1 MQAAGAMSAV
11 GSVVQGVGGLLQG
24 NANSRALKRQSR
36 EELIAGAEEESRVRD
51 AARAT
56 MGDQVAAQFSNG
68 FQGGSGSALDALRE
82 SKVNATL
89 DALAIR
95 RQAMGKA
102 RSLTAQARQ
111 AKMEGR
117 FALLS
122 GILQAGSKV
131 AQQRTDWADARRGQT
146 PRSAPRPEMNS
157 GLPAGR
163 KGPV

>member
-1 MQAAGAMSAV
+1 MEALGAAAAV
-11 GSVVQGVGGLLQG
+11 GKVVQGVGGLLQG

-36 EELIAGAEEESRVRD
+36 EELVAGAEEESRVRD

-68 FQGGSGSALDALRE
+68 LQGGTGSALDALRE

-102 RSLTAQARQ
+102 RSLTAQAKQ

-122 GILQAGSKV
+122 GILQAGSTV
-131 AQQRTDWADARRGQT
+131 ARQAGENSDARRGQVDWAD
-146 PRSAPRPEMNS
+146 PRRGRP
-157 GLPAGR
+157 
-163 KGPV
+163 

>member
-1 MQAAGAMSAV
+1 MQALGAVAAV
-11 GSVVQGVGGLLQG
+11 GQVVQGVGGLLQG

-56 MGDQVAAQFSNG
+56 MGDQIAAQFSNG

-95 RQAMGKA
+95 RTAMGKA
-102 RSLTAQARQ
+102 RALTSQ
-111 AKMEGR
+111 AKQAKTEGR

-122 GILQAGSKV
+122 GILQAGSTV
-131 AQQRTDWADARRGQT
+131 ARQQTDWADARRGQ
-146 PRSAPRPEMNS
+146 S
-157 GLPAGR
+157 GA
-163 KGPV
+163 KGSGG